1 MGMESPDLE
10 RLVNVY
16 KSNSDKYATPTQLES
31 IASNTLRAKEA
42 MKKDFMLLKEV
53 VSLIEIFAKKSLF
66 DKRPEFLESAVVSTL
81 YALSRTNYTIGA
93 AVEYITTLANA
104 SNRPNLVTWLVNTNK
119 PDLITLA
126 TETADSIKKFYGMR
140 VSLEEAS
147 QLVRCIKDNSRG
159 YYPLRKTSE
168 VAKELVTE
176 IIESGYK
183 IADVIGWIQR
193 IPKYSTKKMDFITTA
208 NSAIQTIEALAE
220 TRFGFDEHA
229 RVMGFYH
236 NLSTM
241 PYLPQV

>member
-104 SNRPNLVTWLVNTNK
+104 SNK